1 MTSCMN
7 VSLDNFLSFDD
18 AKVRLFSLPR
28 NFFCIKVQN
37 CVRKRLRTQYIQPT
51 DLQQSCDCRQY
62 KYHWAIP

>member
-37 CVRKRLRTQYIQPT
+37 CVRKRLRTQNIQPT
-51 DLQQSCDCRQY
+51 DLQ
-62 KYHWAIP
+62 

>member
-28 NFFCIKVQN
+28 NIFMQKSAKLCAQTFAHTLYPN
-37 CVRKRLRTQYIQPT
+37 Y
-51 DLQQSCDCRQY
+51 
-62 KYHWAIP
+62 